1 MWIFCVKLYG
11 MVWRE
16 KKEESAGK
24 IPEAYGERKKV
35 SELEQKPVEIVEGF
49 EEENK
54 KPVPELDKK
63 KIKKKSRVKKK
74 NLEEIR
80 LKKRKIQGLKKNY
93 RPELMSLML
102 NMYFLNFRLKD
113 RLLLF
118 ENDLLSTALWK
129 TKKKLKKLSN

>member
-118 ENDLLSTALWK
+118 ENDLLSAALWK